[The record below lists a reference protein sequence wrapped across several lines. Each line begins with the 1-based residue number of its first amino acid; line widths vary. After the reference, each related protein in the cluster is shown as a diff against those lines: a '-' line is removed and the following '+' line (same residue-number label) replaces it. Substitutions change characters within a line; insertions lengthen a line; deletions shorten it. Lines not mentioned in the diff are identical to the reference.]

1 MITIFLETSKK
12 TSSEACFVKALCK
25 KLNIKVEKP
34 ECAGGLEN
42 IKNTVIKSRITDIVK
57 NKEEALILYVG
68 GLENIKNTVIKSKI
82 TDIVKNKEKALILFD
97 ADKDINK
104 RRKYLEQYSQGIPVF
119 LFPNNQDKGCFENLL
134 EKMIQPDKKEI
145 LSCFEKFQNCIEKLD
160 KKYKSPDI
168 KAKMYSYLSV
178 QNGIKNGTWDFSD
191 KKYWDW
197 ENEHL
202 NPLKDCLKEIANK

>member
-1 MITIFLETSKK
+1 MRNGNKMITIFLETSKK
-12 TSSEACFVKALCK
+12 TTSEACFVKALCE
-25 KLNIKVEKP
+25 KLNIKAKCVFV
-34 ECAGGLEN
+34 GGFQK
-42 IKNTVIKSRITDIVK
+42 IKNTENQKIITKIK
-57 NKEEALILYVG
+57 
-68 GLENIKNTVIKSKI
+68 
-82 TDIVKNKEKALILFD
+82 KEKALILFD
-97 ADKDINK
+97 ADKNINERK
-104 RRKYLEQYSQGIPVF
+104 KYLEQYSQGIPVF

-145 LSCFEKFQNCIEKLD
+145 LSCFEKFQNCIKKLD

-178 QNGIKNGTWDFSD
+178 QNGIKNSTWDFSD

-197 ENEHL
+197 ENEYL